1 MEEFDPSRVTFALE
15 LKSDD
20 DARSAI
26 IRLISNDN
34 KISIDDLSARIGISK
49 STVSREIRKMKN
61 EGVINRVGGTKGHWK
76 IV

>member
-61 EGVINRVGGTKGHWK
+61 EGVISRVGGTKGHWK